1 MLLPKK
7 EAAMQFE
14 AARHASDEVLEQYA
28 MGRLDAGAVQAL
40 EEHLLI
46 CSGCQDNLT
55 FADAYQK
62 SMRNAALEL
71 RRQSSAQ
78 ATPHGKKWFRG
89 LVGLPKPVWILGM
102 AALALLVAT
111 ESRWP
116 LIHSSVAQPALVL
129 LESKRGAE
137 SPLNSS
143 TPAAKP
149 FTLVL
154 DLTGL
159 PLFPQYRLE
168 IVDAA
173 GRAVVGSTAA
183 PANNELR
190 ATVAK
195 GLPAGM
201 YYVRV
206 YAPGP
211 ELLREYGFPVG
222 N

>member
-1 MLLPKK
+1 
-7 EAAMQFE
+7 MQLE
-14 AARHASDEVLEQYA
+14 PGPHASDEVLEQYS
-28 MGRLDAGAVQAL
+28 MGSLDVRESQAL

-46 CSGCQDNLT
+46 CADCQDNLAFT
-55 FADAYQK
+55 DAYRK
-62 SMRNAALEL
+62 SVRSAALEL
-71 RRQSSAQ
+71 RRQGSAQ

-102 AALALLVAT
+102 TALALLVAAG
-111 ESRWP
+111 RQWP
-116 LIHSSVAQPALVL
+116 SIHHSAAQPALVI
-129 LESKRGAE
+129 LESNRGAE

-154 DLTGL
+154 DLTAL
-159 PLFPQYRLE
+159 PPFPQYRLE